1 MIALWLTL
9 LLLHQAYT
17 LATVIRVQLGEPA
30 TFTCDSPDILDNEAF
45 WFKQSAGD
53 DLKLIVR
60 RWKNTN
66 NVFGAEFSAS
76 RFDLKIHQNM
86 SNRTILRTLQE
97 DEGIYH
103 CVVLEWYEITSFMT
117 YLSIKEQTTSSE
129 FVALVIAIVCLVI
142 SVIGNI
148 VFICHRSLRA
158 ACGQCKAVAL
168 QKNSNLQS
176 IQQSNKDTLVYS
188 AVIFTMMR
196 ADSGAVKDATAV
208 ERERIYAAVKA
219 FRLDQ

>member
-17 LATVIRVQLGEPA
+17 LAPVIQVQLGEPA
-30 TFTCDSPDILDNEAF
+30 TFTCDSPYILNNEAF

-60 RWKNTN
+60 RWKNTHK
-66 NVFGAEFSAS
+66 VFGAEFSAS
-76 RFDLKIHQNM
+76 RFDLKVHQNM
-86 SNRTILRTLQE
+86 NNLTILRTVQE
-97 DEGIYH
+97 DEGMYH
-103 CVVLEWYEITSFMT
+103 CVVLDWNKITSFMT

-129 FVALVIAIVCLVI
+129 CVALVIAIVCLVI

-148 VFICHRSLRA
+148 VFICHRSP
-158 ACGQCKAVAL
+158 
-168 QKNSNLQS
+168 
-176 IQQSNKDTLVYS
+176 SNKDTLVYS

>member
-17 LATVIRVQLGEPA
+17 LAPVNQVQLGEPV
-30 TFTCDSPDILDNEAF
+30 TITCDLAF
-45 WFKQSAGD
+45 ISNRKVFRFKQSAGD
-53 DLKLIVR
+53 ALKLIVR
-60 RWKNTN
+60 RLTNTN
-66 NVFGAEFSAS
+66 NVFGAEFSAF
-76 RFDLKIHQNM
+76 RFDLKVNQKM
-86 SNRTILRTLQE
+86 SHLTILRTVQE
-97 DEGIYH
+97 DEGMYH
-103 CVVLEWYEITSFMT
+103 CVVLDWSEIILSAT
-117 YLSIKEQTTSSE
+117 YLSIKGNYVISE

-148 VFICHRSLRA
+148 VFICHRSP
-158 ACGQCKAVAL
+158 
-168 QKNSNLQS
+168 
-176 IQQSNKDTLVYS
+176 SNKDTLVYS

-196 ADSGAVKDATAV
+196 ADSRAVKDATAV